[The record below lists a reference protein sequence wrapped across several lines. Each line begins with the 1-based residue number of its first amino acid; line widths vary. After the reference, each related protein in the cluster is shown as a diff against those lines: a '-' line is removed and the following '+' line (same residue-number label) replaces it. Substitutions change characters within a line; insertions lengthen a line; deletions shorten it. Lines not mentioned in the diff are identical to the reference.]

1 MITIDSFSKILRTF
15 TLAILSVTGCSMVL
29 AQTNADKQYVQDL
42 KSKLDV
48 LMQDA
53 DGYYKSTV
61 KPLENKQIQEIDRE
75 DHSAKQKQ
83 LQALYDKEANYN
95 TIIDKCNKDL
105 GNKNGQLSQKK
116 GASLDEKVETFVIG
130 LLNSRYNPNAL
141 DVIKDCKD
149 FVSFEKWEDIH
160 KLIKRLNN
168 YSDYC
173 NEMNKVLKDFK
184 NDFKVAQWQKIDDE
198 SETLTQF
205 DQQLKR
211 IGYLDRYKKRENIP
225 FLDKCYD
232 RILDMRNKGFANC
245 QAEYEKLMNDL
256 TPDNSQIK
264 SPIDDIKKLE
274 NDINALE
281 QQRGATQRELDAIKP
296 EIKRLEDIL
305 SNNLRINKENKSISN
320 DRKQVNETWSAK
332 KDAIDK
338 VLYDACLY
346 CLDQKHPC
354 DTLGNNEWLRK
365 EVEKLTDAKSKYPQ
379 SEDYKKL
386 FSQFNELFNNYE
398 AYTLEIGEFL
408 QNCYKYNKGNGELT
422 NAMRN
427 EINAEL
433 KNLKYWKYYSNRNGK
448 NAVHSRNLDYI
459 LGEFEAMFNTNF
471 KNCKARYRKLGPM
484 LRGVE

>member
-1 MITIDSFSKILRTF
+1 MNKAIKIGLIA
-15 TLAILSVTGCSMVL
+15 LAAMVTSSAM
-29 AQTNADKQYVQDL
+29 AQSNADKQYVQDL

-48 LMQDA
+48 LMQEA

-61 KPLENKQIQEIDRE
+61 KSLDNIDRE
-75 DHSAKQKQ
+75 DHSAKQKL
-83 LQALYDKEANYN
+83 LQMLYDKELNYN

-105 GNKNGQLSQKK
+105 SIKNGQLDQKTS
-116 GASLDEKVETFVIG
+116 ASL
-130 LLNSRYNPNAL
+130 
-141 DVIKDCKD
+141 
-149 FVSFEKWEDIH
+149 
-160 KLIKRLNN
+160 
-168 YSDYC
+168 
-173 NEMNKVLKDFK
+173 
-184 NDFKVAQWQKIDDE
+184 
-198 SETLTQF
+198 
-205 DQQLKR
+205 
-211 IGYLDRYKKRENIP
+211 KK
-225 FLDKCYD
+225 
-232 RILDMRNKGFANC
+232 
-245 QAEYEKLMNDL
+245 
-256 TPDNSQIK
+256 
-264 SPIDDIKKLE
+264 DIKV
-274 NDINALE
+274 LE
-281 QQRGATQRELDAIKP
+281 QQRGAAQRELDALKP

-305 SNNLRINKENKSISN
+305 SNNLKINNENK
-320 DRKQVNETWSAK
+320 RVNEIWNTK
-332 KDAIDK
+332 KVAIDK

-346 CLDQKHPC
+346 CVDRNHPC
-354 DTLGNNEWLRK
+354 DTIGNNEWLRK
-365 EVEKLTDAKSKYPQ
+365 EVEKLTDTKSKYPQ

-386 FSQFNELFNNYE
+386 FSQFHELFNNYE

>member
-1 MITIDSFSKILRTF
+1 MNKAIKIGLIA
-15 TLAILSVTGCSMVL
+15 LAAMVTSSAM
-29 AQTNADKQYVQDL
+29 AQSNADKQYVQDL

-48 LMQDA
+48 LMQEA

-61 KPLENKQIQEIDRE
+61 KPLEKKQIMEIDRE

-83 LQALYDKEANYN
+83 LQALYDNEANYN

-105 GNKNGQLSQKK
+105 SIKNGQLDQKTS
-116 GASLDEKVETFVIG
+116 ASL
-130 LLNSRYNPNAL
+130 
-141 DVIKDCKD
+141 
-149 FVSFEKWEDIH
+149 
-160 KLIKRLNN
+160 
-168 YSDYC
+168 
-173 NEMNKVLKDFK
+173 
-184 NDFKVAQWQKIDDE
+184 
-198 SETLTQF
+198 
-205 DQQLKR
+205 
-211 IGYLDRYKKRENIP
+211 KK
-225 FLDKCYD
+225 
-232 RILDMRNKGFANC
+232 
-245 QAEYEKLMNDL
+245 
-256 TPDNSQIK
+256 
-264 SPIDDIKKLE
+264 DIKV
-274 NDINALE
+274 LE
-281 QQRGATQRELDAIKP
+281 QQRGAAQRELDAIKP

-305 SNNLRINKENKSISN
+305 SNNLKINNENKSIIN
-320 DRKQVNETWSAK
+320 DRKQVNETWSSK

-338 VLYDACLY
+338 TLYDACLY
-346 CLDQKHPC
+346 CVDRNHPC
-354 DTLGNNEWLRK
+354 DTIGNNEWLRK
-365 EVEKLTDAKSKYPQ
+365 EVEKLTDTKSKYPQ

-386 FSQFNELFNNYE
+386 FSQFHELFNNYK

-484 LRGVE
+484 LRGVGQQY

>member
-1 MITIDSFSKILRTF
+1 MDSISKILRTF

-42 KSKLDV
+42 KSKLDILYKEYSNYDNNV
-48 LMQDA
+48 KSLEQKKVKDIDMAQDTKNRERLNNLY
-53 DGYYKSTV
+53 DQEYNDSLTIKSC
-61 KPLENKQIQEIDRE
+61 DRE
-75 DHSAKQKQ
+75 IEQKQK
-83 LQALYDKEANYN
+83 L
-95 TIIDKCNKDL
+95 I
-105 GNKNGQLSQKK
+105 SRKK
-116 GASLDEKVETFVIG
+116 GAVLDDEIEKFVIK
-130 LLNSRYNPNAL
+130 LLNSPCNPKAIVSLERYEEFVSPNKLQTLGNHIDKLKLFPNYSENMLQVLLNFEEDLKLDLWKKQNEGSDILNQFDNELSHIRYLERYN
-141 DVIKDCKD
+141 KRG
-149 FVSFEKWEDIH
+149 EK
-160 KLIKRLNN
+160 
-168 YSDYC
+168 
-173 NEMNKVLKDFK
+173 
-184 NDFKVAQWQKIDDE
+184 
-198 SETLTQF
+198 
-205 DQQLKR
+205 
-211 IGYLDRYKKRENIP
+211 IP
-225 FLDKCYD
+225 FLDECYNK
-232 RILDMRNKGFANC
+232 ILEMRSKGFENC
-245 QAEYEKLMNDL
+245 QADYAKVIKDLKPNNNSFTSPFSTLINLYNDIENL
-256 TPDNSQIK
+256 K
-264 SPIDDIKKLE
+264 IKKE
-274 NDINALE
+274 EAIAKIN
-281 QQRGATQRELDAIKP
+281 GITP
-296 EIKRLEDIL
+296 EIKDLEIKIK
-305 SNNLRINKENKSISN
+305 NNEKTYNENKNIKN
-320 DRKQVNETWSAK
+320 QRKQETEKLNAK

-365 EVEKLTDAKSKYPQ
+365 EVEKLTDTKSKYPQ

-386 FSQFNELFNNYE
+386 FSQFHELFNNYK

-427 EINAEL
+427 EINTEL